1 MEIKNLRDVQVDD
14 IYQAFVLA
22 FTNYVIPIEFNREAT
37 IKRWQEAGVDF
48 ELSFGAFDKDK
59 LVAFVLQVPVEKNL
73 YNFMTGVIPSH
84 RGLRLISKIYEEI
97 HLHSAGYET
106 YSLEVIRENT
116 TALNLY
122 TNLGFKAERELFSLK
137 GIFHF
142 EKNLD
147 QSFTYDVL
155 PLKRIPEMNE
165 ICLSKPAMEFSYPVL
180 LKRPHLYELHCLRDD
195 DKILAYAIFNPANL
209 SLKEMGAK
217 NSIEKHLDILFH
229 HMKLDGEN
237 LRIMNL
243 DSKAEDLIRYFE
255 KRNLNHFVTQYEMK
269 KSFFI

>member
-1 MEIKNLRDVQVDD
+1 MEIRNLIDVKVDE
-14 IYQAFVLA
+14 IFEAFVGA
-22 FTNYVIPIEFNREAT
+22 FTNYVIPIEFNREIT
-37 IKRWQEAGVDF
+37 LKRWQDAGVDF

-116 TALNLY
+116 PALNLY
-122 TNLGFKAERELFSLK
+122 TKLGFRTERELSSLK
-137 GIFHF
+137 GNFHI
-142 EKNLD
+142 EKNID
-147 QSFTYDVL
+147 QSFTYDVF

-180 LKRPHLYELHCLRDD
+180 LKQRHLYELHCLRDE
-195 DKILAYAIFNPANL
+195 DKLLAYAIFNPENL
-209 SLKEMGAK
+209 SLREMGAK
-217 NSIEKHLDILFH
+217 DTIENHLDILFH

-243 DSKAEDLIRYFE
+243 DSKAEDLIHYFE
-255 KRNLNHFVTQYEMK
+255 KRNLKHFVTQHEMK
-269 KSFFI
+269 KNFSI